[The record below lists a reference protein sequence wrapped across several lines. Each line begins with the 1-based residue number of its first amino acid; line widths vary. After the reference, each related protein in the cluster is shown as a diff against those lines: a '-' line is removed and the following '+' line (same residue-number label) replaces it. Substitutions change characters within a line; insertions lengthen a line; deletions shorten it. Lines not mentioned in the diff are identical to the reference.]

1 MGELCPEWDPGPP
14 PLVRLLSRF
23 VQLTRHKNFAIVTI
37 LLSICATAFAI
48 PSCGTFKHTVRPPAA
63 TAFSRSSSSTRT
75 TTHHSFIS
83 FLSGPI
89 GPTTKND
96 SMGAVGAATA
106 ASASHPALVACSP
119 PLLRSKGIFVNTVR
133 PPAATASSRSSSSTR
148 TTAHYSFISSL
159 SGQIGPKTKN
169 DLMGAVGAAA
179 ALSSAPPLFNAL
191 SRAV

>member
-1 MGELCPEWDPGPP
+1 MKKHTTSKIKQTVTMGELCPEWDPGPP

-83 FLSGPI
+83 SLSGPI

-96 SMGAVGAATA
+96 SMGAVGAAAA
-106 ASASHPALVACSP
+106 ASASHPALVASSP
-119 PLLRSKGIFVNTVR
+119 PLLRSKGIR
-133 PPAATASSRSSSSTR
+133 QHRAASCGHGFLALIFIDKD
-148 TTAHYSFISSL
+148 HYPSQL
-159 SGQIGPKTKN
+159 Y
-169 DLMGAVGAAA
+169 
-179 ALSSAPPLFNAL
+179 
-191 SRAV
+191 